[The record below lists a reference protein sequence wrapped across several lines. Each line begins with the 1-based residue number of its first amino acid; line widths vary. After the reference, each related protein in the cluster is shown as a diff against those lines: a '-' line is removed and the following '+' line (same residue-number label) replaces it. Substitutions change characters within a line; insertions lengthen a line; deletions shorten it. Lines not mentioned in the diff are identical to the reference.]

1 LAKAR
6 ELQDDDATFRTLM
19 PGAIDVLRDVK
30 PHRHGEA
37 VMEVNLT
44 VVLIG
49 IFCCCRDDDN
59 ERRLTESDKWNLNL
73 S

>member
-1 LAKAR
+1 M
-6 ELQDDDATFRTLM
+6 M
-19 PGAIDVLRDVK
+19 PGALDVRHDVK
-30 PHRHGEA
+30 RHRHGEA
-37 VMEVNLT
+37 VMEVDLT
-44 VVLIG
+44 IVLIG